1 MITPSSARA
10 VPSQPPAG
18 RGATPES
25 LSQLAHRRL
34 IGILG
39 LLLPVLLYVLAGLL
53 PTVGLPRW
61 KALNSISA
69 YYYTGAVSVFAGV
82 LFALA
87 LFLLTYP
94 GYKEVAADRVVGRVG
109 GLAAIAVALFPTK
122 APAGLSA
129 PSWWRPNMT
138 VIHHTSAVVLFVAF
152 ILFAIWLFRKS
163 NIPRPRDRP
172 LEKRRRDDICLAC
185 GIVMIVA
192 VLWAASSTF
201 THAPIFLPE
210 SIAII
215 GFAVSWLTKG
225 EAQKPVMQIVHRI
238 RQWLKNRSK
247 VS

>member
-1 MITPSSARA
+1 MTTRSSVRA
-10 VPSQPPAG
+10 VASPSPVG
-18 RGATPES
+18 GGATPEG

-39 LLLPVLLYVLAGLL
+39 LLLPALLYVLAGLL

-61 KALNSISA
+61 KALNSLSA

-82 LFALA
+82 LFTLA

-94 GYKEVAADRVVGRVG
+94 GYRDVAADRVVGRLG
-109 GLAAIAVALFPTK
+109 GLAAIAVALFPTS
-122 APAGLSA
+122 APDGLSP
-129 PSWWRPNMT
+129 PSWWHHNMA
-138 VIHHTSAVVLFVAF
+138 VIHHASAVVLFVAF

-163 NIPRPRDRP
+163 NIPRREDRP

-192 VLWAASSTF
+192 VLWAASSMV

-225 EAQKPVMQIVHRI
+225 EAHKPVMQIVSRV
-238 RQWLKNRSK
+238 RQRLTMGQR
-247 VS
+247 

>member
-1 MITPSSARA
+1 MSFQTGADPRA
-10 VPSQPPAG
+10 D
-18 RGATPES
+18 S
-25 LSQLAHRRL
+25 LSQQAHRRL

-39 LLLPVLLYVLAGLL
+39 LLLPFLLYVLAGLR

-61 KALNSISA
+61 RPLNSISA
-69 YYYTGAVSVFAGV
+69 YYYTGAVAILVGV

-94 GYKEVAADRVVGRVG
+94 GYKGVIADRVIGLLG
-109 GLAAIAVALFPTK
+109 GTAAILVALFPTS

-129 PSWWRPNMT
+129 PTWWRPYMRT
-138 VIHHTSAVVLFVAF
+138 VHYVSAVVLFVAF

-163 NIPRPRDRP
+163 NVPRRGDRP

-185 GIVMIVA
+185 GIIMIA
-192 VLWAASSTF
+192 SVLWAASSMF

-215 GFAVSWLTKG
+215 AFAVSWLTKG
-225 EAQKPVMQIVHRI
+225 EVHKPVMQMVFNLQQRM
-238 RQWLKNRSK
+238 K
-247 VS
+247 

>member
-1 MITPSSARA
+1 MTYSAP
-10 VPSQPPAG
+10 VVSKQDPAG
-18 RGATPES
+18 GATPEG

-39 LLLPVLLYVLAGLL
+39 LLLPILVYVLAGLL

-61 KALNSISA
+61 RALDSVSA

-109 GLAAIAVALFPTK
+109 GLAAIAVALFPTT

-129 PSWWRPNMT
+129 PSWWHPQMA
-138 VIHHTSAVVLFVAF
+138 VVHHVAAVVLFVSF

-163 NIPRPRDRP
+163 NVPRRQDRP
-172 LEKRRRDDICLAC
+172 LDKRRRDDICLAC
-185 GIVMIVA
+185 GILMIVA
-192 VLWAASSTF
+192 VLWAASSMV

-210 SIAII
+210 SIAI
-215 GFAVSWLTKG
+215 GAFAVSWLTKG
-225 EAQKPVMQIVHRI
+225 EVHKPVMQMVR
-238 RQWLKNRSK
+238 RFQQRVRFSGR
-247 VS
+247 